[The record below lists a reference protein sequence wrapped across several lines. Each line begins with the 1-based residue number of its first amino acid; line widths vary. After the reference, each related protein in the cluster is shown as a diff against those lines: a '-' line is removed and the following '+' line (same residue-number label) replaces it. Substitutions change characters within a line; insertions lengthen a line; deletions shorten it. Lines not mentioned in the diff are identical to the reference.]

1 MDTSVEGDKAMSDST
16 VDPLDGC
23 WTACEKHAAVKV
35 DPILGVFAKYDPRCD
50 GCLRATALAY
60 GRKVAR
66 KCAEIAD
73 REDRKRSQ
81 HSIANTEGESWA
93 GGLIRSCFGIE
104 EGE

>member
-66 KCAEIAD
+66 ECAEIAENACEYFHD
-73 REDRKRSQ
+73 RECLHPSR
-81 HSIANTEGESWA
+81 A
-93 GGLIRSCFGIE
+93 IRLRFGIE